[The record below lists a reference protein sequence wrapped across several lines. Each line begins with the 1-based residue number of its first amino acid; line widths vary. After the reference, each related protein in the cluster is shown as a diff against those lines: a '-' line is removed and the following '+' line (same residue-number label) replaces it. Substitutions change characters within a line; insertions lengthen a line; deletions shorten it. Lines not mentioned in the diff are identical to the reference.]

1 MRGLAGGAVS
11 RYWSDDRMPPRVPRP
26 RDPEGRLIRPSLPA
40 RKPRTSV
47 AAKILYAFGIVLLAL
62 IVVAVY
68 NNYRV
73 YRETTGP
80 RYDCELSGGL
90 YSSDLHAC
98 LRMPR

>member
-1 MRGLAGGAVS
+1 MS
-11 RYWSDDRMPPRVPRP
+11 RTWNDDDDRMPPRVPRP

-40 RKPRTSV
+40 RKPRTTV

-62 IVVAVY
+62 IAVAVY

-80 RYDCELSGGL
+80 RYDCEMSGGL

>member
-1 MRGLAGGAVS
+1 
-11 RYWSDDRMPPRVPRP
+11 MPPRVPRP
-26 RDPEGRLIRPSLPA
+26 RDPEGRLILPA
-40 RKPRTSV
+40 RRPRMSV
-47 AAKILYAFGIVLLAL
+47 AGKLLYAFGIVLLAL
-62 IVVAVY
+62 IAVAVY

-80 RYDCELSGGL
+80 RYDCEMSGGL